1 MIQEITTADLRT
13 RVDAGEKIVLLD
25 VRQPEEFA
33 EQHIP
38 NSILIP
44 LGELPE
50 RLDEIEEYRDKEIV
64 VICRSGNRSGQACMF
79 LTMSGFE
86 NVLNMRGGMLQW

>member
-1 MIQEITTADLRT
+1 MINEISTADLHSRL
-13 RVDAGEKIVLLD
+13 DAGENIMLLD
-25 VRQPEEFA
+25 VRQPEEYA

-44 LGELPE
+44 LGELPD
-50 RLDEIEEYRDKEIV
+50 RVDELEDYRDKEIV

-79 LTMSGFE
+79 LTMSGFA
-86 NVLNMRGGMLQW
+86 NVVNMRGGMLSW

>member
-1 MIQEITTADLRT
+1 MTKEISSTDLHARL
-13 RVDAGEKIVLLD
+13 DAGEAIVLLD
-25 VRQPEEFA
+25 VRQPEEYA

-44 LGELPE
+44 LGELPD
-50 RLDEIEEYRDKEIV
+50 RVDELEDYRDKEIV
-64 VICRSGNRSGQACMF
+64 VICRSGSRSGQACMF

-86 NVLNMRGGMLQW
+86 NAVNMRGGMLSW

>member
-1 MIQEITTADLRT
+1 MINEISTADLHARL
-13 RVDAGEKIVLLD
+13 DAGENIMLLD
-25 VRQPEEFA
+25 VRQPEEYA

-38 NSILIP
+38 NSLLIP
-44 LGELPE
+44 LGELPD
-50 RLDEIEEYRDKEIV
+50 RVDELEDYRDKEIV

-86 NVLNMRGGMLQW
+86 NVVNMRGGMLSW